1 MDHKKRV
8 EDSRRT
14 RINLKTT
21 HSNKEAIDLMQKRHS
36 VKLNYRHCCHPS
48 AYEAKHSIHSSEVET
63 KTEQSGQWHHFAVR
77 LGLPG

>member
-1 MDHKKRV
+1 MDDKKRA

-14 RINLKTT
+14 RINMKTT
-21 HSNKEAIDLMQKRHS
+21 HQQQRDLMQKRHS